1 MTGFDAV
8 LLVAN
13 LATAGAMAG
22 LIWFVQVVHYPL
34 FAGVGADRFR
44 AYEHAHR
51 WRTSLVVGP
60 LMGVEL
66 LAAAALALA
75 PPPGVNQGLAV
86 SLLAV
91 LLAIHVTTAVASIP
105 AHDRLNEGFDGVAHR
120 RLCRTNW
127 VRTAGWTTRAIG
139 AAVLVAGALPA

>member
-34 FAGVGADRFR
+34 FAGVGTDGFR

-60 LMGVEL
+60 LMGIEL

-75 PPPGVNQGLAV
+75 PPPGVDQALAV
-86 SLLAV
+86 ALLAL

-105 AHDRLNEGFDGVAHR
+105 AHDRLNQGFDDAAHR

-127 VRTAGWTTRAIG
+127 VRTVGWTARAVG
-139 AAVLVAGALPA
+139 GAVLVVGALPA

>member
-1 MTGFDAV
+1 MTSFDALV
-8 LLVAN
+8 LVTN
-13 LATAGAMAG
+13 LAASGAMAG

-34 FAGVGADRFR
+34 FVGVGPAGFP
-44 AYEHAHR
+44 AYERAHR

-75 PPPGVNQGLAV
+75 PPPGVDRAAAV
-86 SLLAV
+86 ALLAV
-91 LLAIHVTTAVASIP
+91 LLAVHVTTVAASIP
-105 AHDRLNEGFDGVAHR
+105 AHDRLNAGFEPVAHR

-127 VRTAGWTTRAIG
+127 VRTVGWTARAAG
-139 AAVLVAGALPA
+139 CAVLCVGALTR